1 MGTGELL
8 GVVMVDMNTDVVF
21 IQRSER
27 KIGEQENSGI
37 RYAFNTT

>member
-21 IQRSER
+21 IQWSER
-27 KIGEQENSGI
+27 KRDEQENSGI
-37 RYAFNTT
+37 SYAFNTT